1 MSVPASSDRES
12 TPSQTTIQQTN
23 PPSESAAEQSPDRV
37 GDILQQILSASER
50 GDAAGTE
57 DPCRG
62 ELLAV
67 AAKYSAQEFCQ
78 EPVLLE
84 LVQVLTGR
92 IRGLSPARRA
102 ALEKSVATSLY
113 EDQSSLGRLQLLW
126 TQLTRLAAHAE

>member
-1 MSVPASSDRES
+1 MH
-12 TPSQTTIQQTN
+12 
-23 PPSESAAEQSPDRV
+23 
-37 GDILQQILSASER
+37 
-50 GDAAGTE
+50 
-57 DPCRG
+57 DPCRA

-84 LVQVLTGR
+84 LVQVLTRR
-92 IRGLSPARRA
+92 ISGLSPARRT

-113 EDQSSLGRLQLLW
+113 EDQSSLVRLQQLW

>member
-1 MSVPASSDRES
+1 MPANSDRKS
-12 TPSQTTIQQTN
+12 AQPHTTTQETN
-23 PPSESAAEQSPDRV
+23 PSSECAADQTPNHV
-37 GDILQQILSASER
+37 GDILHQILSASER

-57 DPCRG
+57 NPCRA

-67 AAKYSAQEFCQ
+67 ATKYSAQEFCQ

-84 LVQVLTGR
+84 LVQVLTRR
-92 IRGLSPARRA
+92 IVGLSPARRM

-113 EDQSSLGRLQLLW
+113 EDQSSLVRLQQLW

>member
-1 MSVPASSDRES
+1 MPASSDRES
-12 TPSQTTIQQTN
+12 AQPRTTTQQTIAS
-23 PPSESAAEQSPDRV
+23 SECGGEQNPDRV
-37 GDILQQILSASER
+37 GNILQQILSASDR
-50 GDAAGTE
+50 SDAAGMH
-57 DPCRG
+57 DPCRA

-84 LVQVLTGR
+84 LVQVLTRR
-92 IRGLSPARRA
+92 ISGLSPARRT

-113 EDQSSLGRLQLLW
+113 EDQSSLVRLQQLW

>member
-1 MSVPASSDRES
+1 MPASSDRES
-12 TPSQTTIQQTN
+12 AQPRTTTQQTIAS
-23 PPSESAAEQSPDRV
+23 SESATEQNPDRV
-37 GDILQQILSASER
+37 GDILQQILSASDR
-50 GDAAGTE
+50 SDAAGTP
-57 DPCRG
+57 DPCRA

-84 LVQVLTGR
+84 LVQVLTRR
-92 IRGLSPARRA
+92 ISGLSPARRT

-113 EDQSSLGRLQLLW
+113 EDQSSLVRLQQLW